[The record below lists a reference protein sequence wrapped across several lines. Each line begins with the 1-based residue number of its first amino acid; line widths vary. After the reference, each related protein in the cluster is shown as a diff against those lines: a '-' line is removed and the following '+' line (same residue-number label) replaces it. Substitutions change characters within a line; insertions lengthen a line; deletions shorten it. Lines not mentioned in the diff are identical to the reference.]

1 MDASAGA
8 VVAAWHQ
15 DWAKH
20 SRHRNGDV
28 LGMVLIGTG
37 GLLVDPVCSSFDGHL
52 LQLYHSFFFGI
63 YNMDLHQEDGDRIDQ
78 WWLVDKV
85 QRIIDPPCLL
95 FCLLKIV
102 ITLDKKMKS

>member
-1 MDASAGA
+1 MDAPAGA

-20 SRHRNGDV
+20 SLHRNGEV

-37 GLLVDPVCSSFDGHL
+37 GLLVDPVCGNL
-52 LQLYHSFFFGI
+52 LQLHHAFFGGI
-63 YNMDLHQEDGDRIDQ
+63 YHMDLHQEDGDRIDQ

-95 FCLLKIV
+95 FFFIEDCYHLR
-102 ITLDKKMKS
+102 